1 MKKTLDNPFLVSGY
15 ESPEYFCDRRS
26 ETQSLLEAFQNGR
39 NVTLTSPRRMG
50 KTGLILHT
58 FYSLKQLFPQR
69 PCIYIDL
76 LATESLADFTELL
89 ASSVL
94 GQLDSDPM
102 KVMKKAV
109 SLIRGIRPYISVDE
123 FSGLPKIGV
132 EIVKGEEAHTIAQIF
147 EYLNNSGK
155 ECYLAFDEFQQIGQY
170 PGINVEA
177 LLSSHIQNVHNVH
190 FIFSGS
196 QSHLL
201 SEMFLSPK
209 RPFYQSATHQSIGPI
224 EMDDYYNFA
233 SHFFSIQGRMLTED
247 VFNWIYQRYE
257 GHTWYM
263 QKILNHLYPKKD
275 KEINLGLV
283 MESLGEI
290 LKENEFY
297 YQMLLR
303 SYTKGQVK
311 LIKAIAREKKVSAIT
326 SGAFVSKY
334 GLTATSS
341 VKSALKRLLNDEIVY
356 QSNDGY
362 MLYDRFMSEWINLY
376 A

>member
-94 GQLDSDPM
+94 GQLDSDPL

-109 SLIRGIRPYISVDE
+109 SLLRGVRPYISVDE

-132 EIVKGEEAHTIAQIF
+132 EIMKGEEAHTIAQIF

-170 PGINVEA
+170 PEKNVEA
-177 LLSSHIQNVHNVH
+177 LLRSYIQNIHNVH
-190 FIFSGS
+190 FIFSGI
-196 QSHLL
+196 QSHML
-201 SEMFLSPK
+201 SEMFSTL
-209 RPFYQSATHQSIGPI
+209 QTIGPI
-224 EMDDYYNFA
+224 GKDDYFKFA
-233 SHFFSIQGRMLTED
+233 SHFFSIQGRMLTKD
-247 VFNWIYQRYE
+247 VFDWIYQRFE
-257 GHTWYM
+257 GHTWYI
-263 QKILNHLYPKKD
+263 QKLLNHLYPKKD
-275 KEINLGLV
+275 KEINPGLV

-311 LIKAIAREKKVSAIT
+311 LIKAIAREKKVSAVT

-341 VKSALKRLLNDEIVY
+341 VKSALKRLLDDEIVY

>member
-170 PGINVEA
+170 P
-177 LLSSHIQNVHNVH
+177 
-190 FIFSGS
+190 
-196 QSHLL
+196 
-201 SEMFLSPK
+201 
-209 RPFYQSATHQSIGPI
+209 
-224 EMDDYYNFA
+224 
-233 SHFFSIQGRMLTED
+233 
-247 VFNWIYQRYE
+247 
-257 GHTWYM
+257 
-263 QKILNHLYPKKD
+263 
-275 KEINLGLV
+275 
-283 MESLGEI
+283 
-290 LKENEFY
+290 
-297 YQMLLR
+297 
-303 SYTKGQVK
+303 
-311 LIKAIAREKKVSAIT
+311 
-326 SGAFVSKY
+326 
-334 GLTATSS
+334 
-341 VKSALKRLLNDEIVY
+341 
-356 QSNDGY
+356 
-362 MLYDRFMSEWINLY
+362 
-376 A
+376 